1 VDFEL
6 TDEQKIWRETLIKF
20 SQQELAYDIAAYEKD
35 GDFPWD
41 AWRKCA
47 EMQIMAL
54 PFPEEYGG
62 GGVDFMTTMLSLNTL
77 GYACKDAGLIHA
89 IATQILCGL
98 QIQLFGS
105 EQLKEKYL
113 PLLCRGEKVFAQA
126 ITEPG
131 SGSDAMSMRTRA
143 EKQGDSYILN
153 GSKTFIT
160 NGPMADVV
168 IVFAVSDPDKKTL
181 GGISCL
187 VVEDGMDGFGKCKPL
202 KKMGL
207 STLQNGELFFDNCE
221 VSLDGLL
228 GKEGQGAIIFNESM
242 EWERSLLP
250 AAHLG
255 TMERILEISVSY
267 AKERRAFGKTIGSYQ
282 SIANKISTMKMNIEL
297 GKGILYRCAALKD
310 KNRRAA
316 LDASICKLFISES
329 LKQACLDSV
338 QIHGGYGYMCEYE
351 IERDLRDSIAATIY
365 SGTSELQHNI
375 IARFMGL

>member
-1 VDFEL
+1 MSFEL
-6 TDEQKIWRETLIKF
+6 TDEQKIWRESLIAF
-20 SQQELAYDIAAYEKD
+20 ARQELDYDIASYENSD
-35 GDFPWD
+35 GFPWE

-47 EMQIMAL
+47 EMQILGL

-62 GGVDFMTTMLSLNTL
+62 GGVDFMTTVLSLQTL
-77 GYACKDAGLIHA
+77 GYACKDAGLVHA

-98 QIQLFGS
+98 QLQHFGS
-105 EQLKEKYL
+105 EDLKQKYL

-131 SGSDAMSMRTRA
+131 SGSDALAMRTHA
-143 EKQGDSYILN
+143 TKQDGGFTLN
-153 GSKTFIT
+153 GSKTFIS

-168 IVFAVSDPDKKTL
+168 IVFAVTDPEKKTL

-187 VVEDGMDGFGKCKPL
+187 IVEDGMAGFQRCKPL

-207 STLQNGELFFDNCE
+207 STLKNGELFFDACA
-221 VSLDGLL
+221 VATDGLM
-228 GKEGQGAIIFNESM
+228 GREGQGAIIFNDSM

-255 TMERILEISVSY
+255 TLERILEKSVDY
-267 AKERRAFGKTIGSYQ
+267 AKERRAFGKAIGNYQ
-282 SIANKISTMKMNIEL
+282 AIANKISRMKMNVEL

-310 KNRRAA
+310 KKKRVAM
-316 LDASICKLFISES
+316 DASICKLFISES
-329 LKQACLDSV
+329 LKQACLDAV

-375 IARFMGL
+375 IARLMGL